1 MQDYITVK
9 INRSELE
16 QMLVVMLENSS
27 NLKRELLAKTIC
39 ENIAG
44 TECGLSN
51 LYLAMNG
58 LEKTYKYRVGDIV
71 SVHKSN
77 VYNWKLNEE
86 AMSNN
91 GMIINNQIRA
101 TVVEIHPHKNA
112 PYQLNYRYIHKDETK
127 VMEQDG
133 IFVEE
138 SALIIEDDYPLE
150 N

>member
-1 MQDYITVK
+1 MQDFITVK

-27 NLKRELLAKTIC
+27 KVKSELLAKTIC

-58 LEKTYKYRVGDIV
+58 LEKTHKYRVGDLV
-71 SVHKSN
+71 SINKQN
-77 VYNWKLNEE
+77 VYHWELNED
-86 AMSNN
+86 AMSDN
-91 GMIINNQIRA
+91 GMMINNQIRA
-101 TVVEIHPHKNA
+101 EVVEIHPYKNS
-112 PYQLNYRYIHKDETK
+112 PYQLKYKYIHKDEAKIT
-127 VMEQDG
+127 EQDG